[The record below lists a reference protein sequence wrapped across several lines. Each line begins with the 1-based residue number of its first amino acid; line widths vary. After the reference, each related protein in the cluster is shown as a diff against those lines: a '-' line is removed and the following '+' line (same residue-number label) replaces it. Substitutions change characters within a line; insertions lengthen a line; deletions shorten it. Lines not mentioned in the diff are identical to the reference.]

1 MKPRRPRSSGPARPA
16 SIATSVEEN
25 ADEPCPFARSL
36 LVATHAVEARLEAV
50 LVPLDLSL
58 AKFSVLRHLA
68 QAGEALALG
77 ALAQR
82 SACVRS
88 NMTQLADR
96 LELDG
101 LIRRIDDP
109 ADRRSVKAVL
119 TPEGRIRFRSA
130 SAALA
135 EQEARMVAGF
145 AEAERA
151 TLAAL
156 LERLS
161 GGVPPA

>member
-1 MKPRRPRSSGPARPA
+1 
-16 SIATSVEEN
+16 
-25 ADEPCPFARSL
+25 
-36 LVATHAVEARLEAV
+36 VEARLEAA

-77 ALAQR
+77 TLAQR

-101 LIRRIDDP
+101 LVRRIDDP

-119 TPEGRIRFRSA
+119 TPEGRIRFRAA

-135 EQEARMVAGF
+135 EQERRMT
-145 AEAERA
+145 EAFGEADR
-151 TLAAL
+151 AAL
-156 LERLS
+156 SSLLQRLA
-161 GGVPPA
+161 GTTRRD